1 MEIKDFKQLDDF
13 YLDVLKEVG
22 NIGAGNAATALAK
35 LMGKKI
41 VMDVPDIK
49 IIEFKE
55 VNEMFDNAERPVVG
69 VLVKVAG
76 DLPSY
81 VMLIMEYETAK
92 LILNVLLGISPDSEK
107 AADSKNNTDE
117 LTDLELS
124 AIMEVGNILTGSY
137 LSALSELT
145 GLNAQ
150 PSVPAIAIDMVGA
163 ILSVPAIELGKI
175 CDTVLYIESRFS
187 EGSTNIK
194 TDFILIPT
202 PESYQI
208 LMKTLGVGN

>member
-69 VLVKVAG
+69 VLVKVDG